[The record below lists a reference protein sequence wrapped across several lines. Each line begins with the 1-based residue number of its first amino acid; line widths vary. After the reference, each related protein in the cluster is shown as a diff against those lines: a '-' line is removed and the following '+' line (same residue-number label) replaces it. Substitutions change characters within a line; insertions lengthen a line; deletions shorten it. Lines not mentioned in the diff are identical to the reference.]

1 MQFLYIAESG
11 DEIIRLK
18 DDTFR
23 HLMVRREKKDEII
36 KTRNLKNSTLYSYK
50 IESISKKEAILRL
63 IDKKELEI
71 VPKRFLHLCW
81 CIIDP
86 KAIEK
91 SLPTLNEIGVAKIS
105 FIYCQRSQR
114 NFKVDLKRCEKILIN
129 SSQQCGRSNIIELEL
144 VDKLKNVIDSYQ
156 DIVVLDFGG
165 ISCFDADIKRVLI
178 GPEGGFSDDERE
190 LLSHLKKISFNT
202 NSILKSESAAIS
214 IAAKVLL

>member
-1 MQFLYIAESG
+1 MQFLYIPESG
-11 DEIIRLK
+11 DETIRLK
-18 DDTFR
+18 DEPFR
-23 HLMVRREKKDEII
+23 HLMVRREKKSEII
-36 KTRNLKNSTLYSYK
+36 KTRNLKDSTLYSYK
-50 IESISKKEAILRL
+50 IESISKKEALLRL
-63 IDKKELEI
+63 VEKKELEI

-105 FIYCQRSQR
+105 FVYCQRSQR

-144 VDKLKNVIDSYQ
+144 VDDLKKLIDVYE

-165 ISCFDADIKRVLI
+165 TTLFDTDIKRVLI

-190 LLSHLKKISFNT
+190 LLSHFKKISFDTNT
-202 NSILKSESAAIS
+202 ILKSESAAVG